1 MQSFSIGQ
9 EDFGTMVADHYVP
22 RHNMQTRVMWFLP
35 PEEEVLLCMCEG
47 VYVCGFGGV
56 GVICYFLVPK

>member
-22 RHNMQTRVMWFLP
+22 RHNMQTRVM
-35 PEEEVLLCMCEG
+35 
-47 VYVCGFGGV
+47 
-56 GVICYFLVPK
+56 